1 MQTVSLKKTLCVRF
15 VGACAENGAKPK
27 VLVLCVMTVIKKIW
41 IKRFDL
47 GRYIKPVG
55 GIELQN

>member
-1 MQTVSLKKTLCVRF
+1 M
-15 VGACAENGAKPK
+15 GACAENGAKPK